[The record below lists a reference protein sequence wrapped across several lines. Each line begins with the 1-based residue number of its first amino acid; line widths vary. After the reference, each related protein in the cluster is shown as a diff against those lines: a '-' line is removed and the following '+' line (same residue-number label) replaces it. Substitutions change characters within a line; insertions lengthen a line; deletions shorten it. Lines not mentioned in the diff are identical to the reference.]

1 MKEMDKSAA
10 KKRANRSLSVTFF
23 IASIILIICSLTII
37 VSCITTNVERQRLLK
52 IEQILKE
59 QNEEFQIIN
68 EHLRDDHYYE
78 IYVREEY
85 QFNGKNIIRL
95 PRK

>member
-10 KKRANRSLSVTFF
+10 KKRANRSLSITFF
-23 IASIILIICSLTII
+23 IASIILIICSVVII
-37 VSCITTNVERQRLLK
+37 ISCVTTNIERQRLLSVEK
-52 IEQILKE
+52 SLKE
-59 QNEEFQIIN
+59 EYEEYKIQN
-68 EHLRDDHYYE
+68 EHLRDEHYYE

-85 QFNGKNIIRL
+85 QYDGKNVIRL